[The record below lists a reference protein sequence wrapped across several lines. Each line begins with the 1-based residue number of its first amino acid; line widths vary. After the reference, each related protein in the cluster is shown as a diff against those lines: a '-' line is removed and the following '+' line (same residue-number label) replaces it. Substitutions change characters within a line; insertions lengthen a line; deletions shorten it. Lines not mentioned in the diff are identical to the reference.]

1 MMKDTNLKERLKKV
15 KEHLVFFV
23 NDTARKKAYYIPL
36 LLSLLISYTF
46 SVMNR
51 TVSVDDAAQRLYYAN
66 DGFKIRG
73 LRWGQFLI
81 NRLFST
87 IDYTPFINRF
97 FGVIFL
103 FAAAVLL
110 SALFSCLSRTEDHV
124 WKYSLFSVIFVS
136 YPLINEIWE
145 YHESLTVP
153 FCFVIIAFA
162 LLYQL
167 INGKNGIKDI
177 LLIGAILSVVMSGYE
192 SLIFTYVTV
201 VFAIL
206 LLNNREKNDRSWI
219 KEGFNYALP
228 LFVALILKY
237 LVGYVILFAA
247 GLKFRQDG
255 MNSINWISMGFSY
268 SLKQL
273 IFNAWYYGIRSLSY
287 LPIAEFDIAI
297 LIYFV
302 LYISLCRKNRREIL
316 IGLILFLSVFML
328 PVIQGAHY
336 GYRMA
341 QSVQFF
347 VALVVF
353 LLLDMTYDQK
363 IRDLNVRYVL
373 IPLLLLV
380 GLRQSICLHELL
392 ALNNQRSEN
401 EAAIVRILGQK
412 LYSEC
417 DLSKKVIFVGDYHLG
432 DFIDSKITVN
442 KDSFAGKIETYLRS
456 EFGYDSEKYDIDI
469 VSTDVNS
476 FLTWS
481 VDAFEGQKMMKE
493 YFSYFGFNIDVLDSV
508 SERELSGYLK
518 VAQDHDM
525 KPLEIR
531 EFDRYILVYL
541 G

>member
-1 MMKDTNLKERLKKV
+1 MRNQELKERLKKV
-15 KEHLVFFV
+15 WDHLISFIGSTVRRKE
-23 NDTARKKAYYIPL
+23 YYIPVI
-36 LLSLLISYTF
+36 LSLLISYTF

-51 TVSVDDAAQRLYYAN
+51 TVSIDDVAQRIYYAN

-73 LRWGQFLI
+73 MRWGQFLI

-87 IDYTPFINRF
+87 VDYTPFINRF

-103 FAAAVLL
+103 FIAAVLL
-110 SALFSCLSRTEDHV
+110 SALLKYLSDEKDRV
-124 WKYSLFSVIFVS
+124 WKYSLFSMIFVS

-153 FCFVIIAFA
+153 VCYVIITFS

-167 INGKNGIKDI
+167 INGKNDLKDVFFV
-177 LLIGAILSVVMSGYE
+177 GTVLSVVMSGYE
-192 SLIFTYVTV
+192 SLIFTYVTI

-206 LLNNREKNDRSWI
+206 LLHNREKNDSNWI
-219 KEGFNYALP
+219 SKGFNYALP
-228 LFVALILKY
+228 LFVALIMKF
-237 LVGYVILFAA
+237 LVGYAILFVT

-273 IFNAWYYGIRSLSY
+273 IFNAWYYGIRALSY
-287 LPIAEFDIAI
+287 MPIAEFVIAVI
-297 LIYFV
+297 IYFAI
-302 LYISLCRKNRREIL
+302 YISLCKKNKREIL
-316 IGLILFLSVFML
+316 IGMIFILSVFML

-347 VALVVF
+347 VAFVVF
-353 LLLDMTYDQK
+353 LLLESTYERNIK
-363 IRDLNVRYVL
+363 GIAVRYIL

-380 GLRQSICLHELL
+380 GLRQSIYLHELL

-401 EAAIVRILGQK
+401 EAAIARILGQK

-417 DLSKKVIFVGDYHLG
+417 DLNKKVIFVGNYHLG
-432 DFIDSKITVN
+432 DFIDSQITVD
-442 KDSFAGKIETYLRS
+442 KDSFAGKIETDLRN

-476 FLTWS
+476 FLTWG
-481 VDAFEGQKMMKE
+481 VDAFESQRMMKE
-493 YFSYFGFNIDVLDSV
+493 YFSYYGFDIDVLDSV
-508 SERELSGYLK
+508 NERELAGYLK
-518 VAQDHDM
+518 VAEDHDM
-525 KPLEIR
+525 RPLEIR